1 MVLAT
6 KSMGLNPDVLS
17 FAYADMS
24 SVSSPQRPRKN
35 ITLGTERLVQFHSAD
50 PEDLGI
56 EIEHSDDGYVRIAST
71 SDDGMFEGTVYEG
84 DIVCEIAGVNMRR
97 PITEHMWKLT
107 TGLMKVAP
115 RPIEVIVAADESPA
129 EGEED
134 EKEANGALH
143 NVSQDKAREAD
154 NVDAEITQ
162 TPSLVKQAMS
172 MWQSLNLSA
181 TSTKEEEQHDA
192 SDTASMSEGNED
204 STVQLPDP
212 YNDPGRFGTERT
224 IIFHTD
230 SLGVKLHRC
239 PEEGIVQILH
249 IDKNVSGKARGGD
262 DDGRL
267 EVGDVIVEV
276 GGVDLRHKFIGPLE
290 WADMVYFV
298 QNVGR
303 PLDMI
308 VAEDNHF
315 VKELDD
321 QNVELYANGQEAEED
336 AASDVEAMQE
346 NTDAT
351 ELLVEEE
358 SVQGAEEID
367 EEVIKGTEVVADE
380 EVETESHV
388 QSEEQLVLVHQQE
401 DMEDEENSDA
411 EPEDMMANLVEQYVS
426 TEEEDVSPSVSIENE
441 VLVHN
446 IDRALQEM
454 EEELSDL
461 PRFSPEWFLLK
472 SKLVE
477 LRAVRATIEQGGG
490 GGGGEEEEED
500 APEIKNDEGSLSSQ
514 DDTATL
520 EPSKDASLI
529 ANVPGEKMEQKKS
542 VNSFYFRTHP
552 NKKISAVN
560 DAESSVI
567 SRETVTTSD
576 SSGPHSSPLTPTS
589 IIEEEDV
596 FEVITNS
603 KQDKEVTFS
612 STFGEGLLSMDDGDD
627 DEEPF
632 TGNINFDAPPRV
644 PVSALFSQ
652 AFVVQGGGDIGSPL
666 FVVKRKTLTDQN
678 KTAESSGYLQI
689 EPQAKKAPKTLKPAL
704 DMSEIALHHDMSL
717 ESALT
722 TESTWDKAFFANEAN
737 VQADCCLLDTLC
749 GDQMYQGLISDSA
762 DIRQSKENT
771 DKPRRKGLFRKLKRK
786 KRKQERNMLGYG
798 SLDDDGDVEDLI
810 VTKISNKTDAN
821 GFVPIDDEVD
831 L

>member
-143 NVSQDKAREAD
+143 NLSQDKAREAD

-239 PEEGIVQILH
+239 PEEGIVQILN
-249 IDKNVSGKARGGD
+249 IDENVSDKARGGD

-321 QNVELYANGQEAEED
+321 ENVELHANGQEAEED
-336 AASDVEAMQE
+336 ASDIEAVQE

-358 SVQGAEEID
+358 SVEGAEETD
-367 EEVIKGTEVVADE
+367 EEVIEGTEGVADE
-380 EVETESHV
+380 EVDEEHDLPTETESYV
-388 QSEEQLVLVHQQE
+388 QSEEQLVHQQE
-401 DMEDEENSDA
+401 DMEDDSGA
-411 EPEDMMANLVEQYVS
+411 VPEDMMANLVEQYVS

-454 EEELSDL
+454 EEELSEL
-461 PRFSPEWFLLK
+461 PKFSPEWFLLK

-490 GGGGEEEEED
+490 GGD
-500 APEIKNDEGSLSSQ
+500 ASEIKNDEGSLSSQ

-552 NKKISAVN
+552 SKKVSAVN
-560 DAESSVI
+560 DAESSVV

-576 SSGPHSSPLTPTS
+576 SSGPPSSPLTPTS
-589 IIEEEDV
+589 IIEGEDV

-612 STFGEGLLSMDDGDD
+612 STFGEGLLSMDDGVD

-652 AFVVQGGGDIGSPL
+652 AFVVQGGDNIGSPL
-666 FVVKRKTLTDQN
+666 FVVRRKTLPDQN
-678 KTAESSGYLQI
+678 KAAESSGYLQI

-704 DMSEIALHHDMSL
+704 DMSEIALHHDISL

-722 TESTWDKAFFANEAN
+722 TESAWDKTVFANEAN

-762 DIRQSKENT
+762 DIRQLKENT

>member
-143 NVSQDKAREAD
+143 NLSQDKAREAD

-224 IIFHTD
+224 IIFHND
-230 SLGVKLHRC
+230 SLGIKLHRC
-239 PEEGIVQILH
+239 PEEGIVQILN
-249 IDKNVSGKARGGD
+249 IDENVSDKARGGD

-321 QNVELYANGQEAEED
+321 QNVELHANGQEAEED
-336 AASDVEAMQE
+336 ASDAEAVQE
-346 NTDAT
+346 NADAT
-351 ELLVEEE
+351 ELPVEEE
-358 SVQGAEEID
+358 SVEGVEETD
-367 EEVIKGTEVVADE
+367 EEVVEDTEVAADE
-380 EVETESHV
+380 EVDEEDDLPTETESHL
-388 QSEEQLVLVHQQE
+388 QPEEQLVQQQE
-401 DMEDEENSDA
+401 DIEDDDSGA
-411 EPEDMMANLVEQYVS
+411 EPEDMMADLVEQYLS
-426 TEEEDVSPSVSIENE
+426 TEEEDVPPSVSIENE
-441 VLVHN
+441 VQVHQ

-454 EEELSDL
+454 EKELSEL
-461 PRFSPEWFLLK
+461 PKFSPEWFLLK
-472 SKLVE
+472 SKLIE

-490 GGGGEEEEED
+490 EEED
-500 APEIKNDEGSLSSQ
+500 ASEIKNDERSLSSQ
-514 DDTATL
+514 DDSATL

-529 ANVPGEKMEQKKS
+529 ANAPGEKMEQKKS

-552 NKKISAVN
+552 SKKISAVN
-560 DAESSVI
+560 DAESSVV

-576 SSGPHSSPLTPTS
+576 SSGPPSSPLTPTS

-627 DEEPF
+627 DDEEPF
-632 TGNINFDAPPRV
+632 TGNINFDVPPRV

-652 AFVVQGGGDIGSPL
+652 AFVVQGGNDIGSPL
-666 FVVKRKTLTDQN
+666 FVVRRKTLPDQN
-678 KTAESSGYLQI
+678 KTVESSGYLQI

-722 TESTWDKAFFANEAN
+722 TESAWDKTVFANEAN

-786 KRKQERNMLGYG
+786 KRKQEKKMLGYG

>member
-35 ITLGTERLVQFHSAD
+35 ITLGTERLVQFYSAD

-71 SDDGMFEGTVYEG
+71 SEDGMFEGTVYEG

-134 EKEANGALH
+134 EKESKGALK
-143 NVSQDKAREAD
+143 NITQDKAREAD

-181 TSTKEEEQHDA
+181 TSKEEEQHDA

-249 IDKNVSGKARGGD
+249 IDKNVSDKARGGD
-262 DDGRL
+262 DGGRL

-321 QNVELYANGQEAEED
+321 QNVELHTNGQEAEED
-336 AASDVEAMQE
+336 AASNVEAVQE

-351 ELLVEEE
+351 ELAEEE
-358 SVQGAEEID
+358 SVKGAEETDEEAIEDTEGVTD
-367 EEVIKGTEVVADE
+367 EEVDE
-380 EVETESHV
+380 EHELPTETESRL
-388 QSEEQLVLVHQQE
+388 QPEQQLVHQQE
-401 DMEDEENSDA
+401 DIEGEDSST
-411 EPEDMMANLVEQYVS
+411 EPEDMMTDLVEQYLS
-426 TEEEDVSPSVSIENE
+426 TEEEDMSPSVSIENE
-441 VLVHN
+441 VQVHQ

-454 EEELSDL
+454 ENELSEL
-461 PRFSPEWFLLK
+461 PKYRPEWFLLK

-477 LRAVRATIEQGGG
+477 LRDVRATIEQGGG
-490 GGGGEEEEED
+490 GED
-500 APEIKNDEGSLSSQ
+500 ASGIKNDEGSLSAQ

-529 ANVPGEKMEQKKS
+529 ANAPDEKMEQKKS

-552 NKKISAVN
+552 SKKISAVN
-560 DAESSVI
+560 SVV

-576 SSGPHSSPLTPTS
+576 SSGPPSSPLTPTS
-589 IIEEEDV
+589 IIEEDDV

-652 AFVVQGGGDIGSPL
+652 AFVVQGGDNIGSPL

-678 KTAESSGYLQI
+678 KATESSGCLQI
-689 EPQAKKAPKTLKPAL
+689 EPPAKKPPKTLKPAL
-704 DMSEIALHHDMSL
+704 DMTEIALHHDIPL

-722 TESTWDKAFFANEAN
+722 TESAWDKAVFANEAN

-762 DIRQSKENT
+762 DIRQLKENT

-798 SLDDDGDVEDLI
+798 SLDDDGDVEDLT
-810 VTKISNKTDAN
+810 VTKISTIADAN
-821 GFVPIDDEVD
+821 GFIPIDDEVD

>member
-134 EKEANGALH
+134 EKEANGALK

-181 TSTKEEEQHDA
+181 TSKEEEQHDA

-212 YNDPGRFGTERT
+212 YNDPGRFGMERT
-224 IIFHTD
+224 IIFHND
-230 SLGVKLHRC
+230 SLGIKLHRC

-249 IDKNVSGKARGGD
+249 IDKNVSDKARGGD

-321 QNVELYANGQEAEED
+321 ENVDELHANGQEAEED
-336 AASDVEAMQE
+336 ASDAEAVQE
-346 NTDAT
+346 NADAA
-351 ELLVEEE
+351 ELPVEEE
-358 SVQGAEEID
+358 SVEDAEESD
-367 EEVIKGTEVVADE
+367 EEVDE
-380 EVETESHV
+380 EHDLPTETESYV
-388 QSEEQLVLVHQQE
+388 QSEEQLVHQQE
-401 DMEDEENSDA
+401 DMEDNDSGA

-490 GGGGEEEEED
+490 GGGGGGEED
-500 APEIKNDEGSLSSQ
+500 ALEIKNDEGSLSSQ

-529 ANVPGEKMEQKKS
+529 ANAPGEKMEQKKL

-560 DAESSVI
+560 DAESSVV

-576 SSGPHSSPLTPTS
+576 SSGPPSSPLTPTS

-652 AFVVQGGGDIGSPL
+652 AFVVQGGDDIGSPL
-666 FVVKRKTLTDQN
+666 FVVRRKTLPDQN
-678 KTAESSGYLQI
+678 KTAESPGYLQI

-722 TESTWDKAFFANEAN
+722 TESAWDKTVFANEAN

-762 DIRQSKENT
+762 DIRQLKENT

-786 KRKQERNMLGYG
+786 KRKQEKKMLGYG
-798 SLDDDGDVEDLI
+798 SLHDDGDVEDLI
-810 VTKISNKTDAN
+810 VTKISHKTDAN
-821 GFVPIDDEVD
+821 GFVPIDDD

>member
-56 EIEHSDDGYVRIAST
+56 EIEHSDDGYVRIVST
-71 SDDGMFEGTVYEG
+71 SDDGMFEGTVYKG

-129 EGEED
+129 EGEKD

-143 NVSQDKAREAD
+143 NLSQGKAREAD

-239 PEEGIVQILH
+239 PEEGIVQILN
-249 IDKNVSGKARGGD
+249 IDENVSDKARGGD

-303 PLDMI
+303 PLDMV

-321 QNVELYANGQEAEED
+321 GNVELHANGQEAEED
-336 AASDVEAMQE
+336 ASDAEAVQE
-346 NTDAT
+346 NADAT
-351 ELLVEEE
+351 ELPVEEE
-358 SVQGAEEID
+358 SVEGVEETD
-367 EEVIKGTEVVADE
+367 EEVVEDTEVAADE
-380 EVETESHV
+380 EVDQEDDLPTETESHL
-388 QSEEQLVLVHQQE
+388 QPEEHLVKQQE
-401 DMEDEENSDA
+401 DIEDEDSGA
-411 EPEDMMANLVEQYVS
+411 EPKDMMADLVEQYLS

-441 VLVHN
+441 VQVHQ

-454 EEELSDL
+454 EKEVSEF
-461 PRFSPEWFLLK
+461 PKFSPEWFLLK

-490 GGGGEEEEED
+490 
-500 APEIKNDEGSLSSQ
+500 IKNDEGSLSSQ
-514 DDTATL
+514 DGTATL

-529 ANVPGEKMEQKKS
+529 ANAPGEKMEQKKS

-552 NKKISAVN
+552 NKKISALN
-560 DAESSVI
+560 DAESSVV

-576 SSGPHSSPLTPTS
+576 SSGPPSSPMSPAG

-627 DEEPF
+627 DDEEPF
-632 TGNINFDAPPRV
+632 TGNVNFDAPPRV

-652 AFVVQGGGDIGSPL
+652 AFVVQGGNDIGSPL
-666 FVVKRKTLTDQN
+666 FVVRRKTLPDQN
-678 KTAESSGYLQI
+678 KTAESSGYLHI
-689 EPQAKKAPKTLKPAL
+689 EPEAKKAPKTLKPAL

-717 ESALT
+717 ESTLT
-722 TESTWDKAFFANEAN
+722 TESAWDKTVFAN

-771 DKPRRKGLFRKLKRK
+771 DKKPRRKGLFRKLKRK
-786 KRKQERNMLGYG
+786 KRKQDRNMLGYG

>member
-71 SDDGMFEGTVYEG
+71 SDDGMFEGTVYKG

-143 NVSQDKAREAD
+143 NLSQDKGREAD
-154 NVDAEITQ
+154 NVDTEITQ

-230 SLGVKLHRC
+230 SLGIKLHRC
-239 PEEGIVQILH
+239 PEEGIVQILN
-249 IDKNVSGKARGGD
+249 IDKNVSDKARGGD

-321 QNVELYANGQEAEED
+321 QNVELHANGQEAEED
-336 AASDVEAMQE
+336 ASDAEAVQE
-346 NTDAT
+346 NADAT
-351 ELLVEEE
+351 ELPVEEE
-358 SVQGAEEID
+358 SVEGAEETD
-367 EEVIKGTEVVADE
+367 KEVVEDTEVAADE
-380 EVETESHV
+380 EVDEEDDLPTATESHL
-388 QSEEQLVLVHQQE
+388 QPEEQLVKQQE
-401 DMEDEENSDA
+401 DIED
-411 EPEDMMANLVEQYVS
+411 EPEDMMADLVEQYLS

-441 VLVHN
+441 VQVHQ
-446 IDRALQEM
+446 IDRARQEM
-454 EEELSDL
+454 EKELSEL
-461 PRFSPEWFLLK
+461 PKFSPEWFLLK

-490 GGGGEEEEED
+490 
-500 APEIKNDEGSLSSQ
+500 IKNDERSLSSQ
-514 DDTATL
+514 DDSATL
-520 EPSKDASLI
+520 EPSNDASLI
-529 ANVPGEKMEQKKS
+529 ANAPGEKMEQKKS

-552 NKKISAVN
+552 SKKISAVN
-560 DAESSVI
+560 DAESSAV

-576 SSGPHSSPLTPTS
+576 SSGPPSSPLTPTS
-589 IIEEEDV
+589 IIEEDDV

-627 DEEPF
+627 DDEEPF
-632 TGNINFDAPPRV
+632 TGNINFDAPPRA

-652 AFVVQGGGDIGSPL
+652 AFVVQGGNDIGSPL
-666 FVVKRKTLTDQN
+666 FVVRRKTLPDQN

-689 EPQAKKAPKTLKPAL
+689 EPEAKKAPKTLKPAL
-704 DMSEIALHHDMSL
+704 DMREIALHHDMSL

-722 TESTWDKAFFANEAN
+722 TESAWDKTVFAN

-762 DIRQSKENT
+762 DMRQSKENT

-786 KRKQERNMLGYG
+786 KRKQEKKMLGYG

>member
-1 MVLAT
+1 
-6 KSMGLNPDVLS
+6 
-17 FAYADMS
+17 
-24 SVSSPQRPRKN
+24 
-35 ITLGTERLVQFHSAD
+35 
-50 PEDLGI
+50 
-56 EIEHSDDGYVRIAST
+56 
-71 SDDGMFEGTVYEG
+71 
-84 DIVCEIAGVNMRR
+84 
-97 PITEHMWKLT
+97 
-107 TGLMKVAP
+107 
-115 RPIEVIVAADESPA
+115 
-129 EGEED
+129 
-134 EKEANGALH
+134 
-143 NVSQDKAREAD
+143 
-154 NVDAEITQ
+154 
-162 TPSLVKQAMS
+162 MS

-239 PEEGIVQILH
+239 PEEGIVQILN
-249 IDKNVSGKARGGD
+249 IDENVSDKARGGD

-358 SVQGAEEID
+358 SVQGVEEI
-367 EEVIKGTEVVADE
+367 

-401 DMEDEENSDA
+401 DMEDEDSDA

-426 TEEEDVSPSVSIENE
+426 TEEEDVSPSVSIENG

-490 GGGGEEEEED
+490 GGGGGGED

-520 EPSKDASLI
+520 EPSKDVSLI
-529 ANVPGEKMEQKKS
+529 ANAPGEKMEQKKS

-678 KTAESSGYLQI
+678 KTKTAESSGYLQI
-689 EPQAKKAPKTLKPAL
+689 EPPAKKAPKTLKPAL

-762 DIRQSKENT
+762 NIRQLKENT

-786 KRKQERNMLGYG
+786 KRKQEKKMLGYG

-810 VTKISNKTDAN
+810 VTKISNKADAN

>member
-35 ITLGTERLVQFHSAD
+35 ITLGTERLVQFYSAD

-71 SDDGMFEGTVYEG
+71 SEDGMFEGTVYEG

-134 EKEANGALH
+134 EKESKGALK
-143 NVSQDKAREAD
+143 NITQDKAREAD

-181 TSTKEEEQHDA
+181 TSKEEEQHDA

-249 IDKNVSGKARGGD
+249 IDKNVSDKARGGD
-262 DDGRL
+262 DGGRL

-321 QNVELYANGQEAEED
+321 QNVELHANGQEAEED
-336 AASDVEAMQE
+336 AASNVEAVQE

-351 ELLVEEE
+351 ELAEEE
-358 SVQGAEEID
+358 SVKGAEETDEEAIEDTEGVTD
-367 EEVIKGTEVVADE
+367 EEVDE
-380 EVETESHV
+380 EHELPTETESRL
-388 QSEEQLVLVHQQE
+388 QPEQQLVHQQE
-401 DMEDEENSDA
+401 DIEGEDSST
-411 EPEDMMANLVEQYVS
+411 EPEDMMTDLVEQYLS
-426 TEEEDVSPSVSIENE
+426 TEEEDMSPSVSIENE
-441 VLVHN
+441 VQVHQ

-454 EEELSDL
+454 ENELSEL
-461 PRFSPEWFLLK
+461 PKYSPEWFLLK

-477 LRAVRATIEQGGG
+477 LRDVRATIEQGGG
-490 GGGGEEEEED
+490 GED
-500 APEIKNDEGSLSSQ
+500 ASGIKNDEGSLSAQ

-529 ANVPGEKMEQKKS
+529 ANAPGEKMEQKKS

-552 NKKISAVN
+552 SKKISAVN
-560 DAESSVI
+560 SVV

-576 SSGPHSSPLTPTS
+576 SSGPPSSPLTPTS
-589 IIEEEDV
+589 IIEEDDV

-652 AFVVQGGGDIGSPL
+652 AFVVQGGDNIGSPL

-678 KTAESSGYLQI
+678 KATESSGCLQI
-689 EPQAKKAPKTLKPAL
+689 EPPAKKPPKTLKPAL
-704 DMSEIALHHDMSL
+704 DMTEIALHHDMPL

-722 TESTWDKAFFANEAN
+722 TESAWDKAVFANEAN

-762 DIRQSKENT
+762 DIRQLKENT

-798 SLDDDGDVEDLI
+798 SLDDDGDVEDLTE
-810 VTKISNKTDAN
+810 TKISTIADAN
-821 GFVPIDDEVD
+821 GFIPIDDEVD

>member
-134 EKEANGALH
+134 EKEANGALK

-212 YNDPGRFGTERT
+212 YNDPGRFGMERT
-224 IIFHTD
+224 IIFHND
-230 SLGVKLHRC
+230 SLGIKLHRC

-249 IDKNVSGKARGGD
+249 IDKNVSDKARGGD

-321 QNVELYANGQEAEED
+321 ENVDELHANGQEAEED
-336 AASDVEAMQE
+336 ASDAEAVQE
-346 NTDAT
+346 NADAA
-351 ELLVEEE
+351 ELPVEEE
-358 SVQGAEEID
+358 SVEDAEESD
-367 EEVIKGTEVVADE
+367 EEVDE
-380 EVETESHV
+380 EHDLPTETESYV
-388 QSEEQLVLVHQQE
+388 QSEEQLVHQQE
-401 DMEDEENSDA
+401 DMEDNDSGA

-490 GGGGEEEEED
+490 GGGGEED
-500 APEIKNDEGSLSSQ
+500 ALEIKNDEGSLSSQ

-529 ANVPGEKMEQKKS
+529 ANAPGEKMEQKKL

-560 DAESSVI
+560 DAESSVV

-576 SSGPHSSPLTPTS
+576 SSGPPSSPLTPTS

-652 AFVVQGGGDIGSPL
+652 AFVVQGGDDIGSPL
-666 FVVKRKTLTDQN
+666 FVVRRKTLPDQN
-678 KTAESSGYLQI
+678 KTAESPGYLQI

-722 TESTWDKAFFANEAN
+722 TESAWDKTVFANEAN

-762 DIRQSKENT
+762 DIRQLKENT

-786 KRKQERNMLGYG
+786 KRKQEKKMLGYG
-798 SLDDDGDVEDLI
+798 SLHDDGDVEDLI
-810 VTKISNKTDAN
+810 VTKISHKTDAN

>member
-35 ITLGTERLVQFHSAD
+35 ITLGTERLVQFYSAD

-71 SDDGMFEGTVYEG
+71 SEDGMFEGTVYEG

-134 EKEANGALH
+134 EKESKGALK
-143 NVSQDKAREAD
+143 NITQDKAREAD

-181 TSTKEEEQHDA
+181 TSKEEEQHDA

-204 STVQLPDP
+204 STVQFPDP

-249 IDKNVSGKARGGD
+249 IDKNVSDKARGGD
-262 DDGRL
+262 DGGRL

-321 QNVELYANGQEAEED
+321 QNVELHANGQEAEED
-336 AASDVEAMQE
+336 AASNVEAVQE

-351 ELLVEEE
+351 ELAEEE
-358 SVQGAEEID
+358 SVKGAEETDEEAIEDTEGVTD
-367 EEVIKGTEVVADE
+367 EEVDE
-380 EVETESHV
+380 EHELPTETESRL
-388 QSEEQLVLVHQQE
+388 QPEQQLVHQQE
-401 DMEDEENSDA
+401 DIEGEDSST
-411 EPEDMMANLVEQYVS
+411 EPEDMMTDLVEQYLS
-426 TEEEDVSPSVSIENE
+426 TEEEDMSPSVSIENE
-441 VLVHN
+441 VQVHQ

-454 EEELSDL
+454 ENELSEL
-461 PRFSPEWFLLK
+461 PKYSPEWFLLK

-477 LRAVRATIEQGGG
+477 LRDVRATIEQGGG
-490 GGGGEEEEED
+490 GED
-500 APEIKNDEGSLSSQ
+500 ASGIKNDEGSLSAQ

-529 ANVPGEKMEQKKS
+529 ANAPDEKMEQKKS

-552 NKKISAVN
+552 SKKISAVN
-560 DAESSVI
+560 SVV

-576 SSGPHSSPLTPTS
+576 SSGPPSSPLTPTS
-589 IIEEEDV
+589 IIEEDDV

-652 AFVVQGGGDIGSPL
+652 AFVVQGGDNIGSPL

-678 KTAESSGYLQI
+678 KATESSGCLQI
-689 EPQAKKAPKTLKPAL
+689 EPPAKKPPKTLKPAL
-704 DMSEIALHHDMSL
+704 DMTEIALHHDMPL

-722 TESTWDKAFFANEAN
+722 TESAWDKAVFANEAN

-762 DIRQSKENT
+762 DIRQLKENT

-798 SLDDDGDVEDLI
+798 SLDDDGDVEDLT
-810 VTKISNKTDAN
+810 VTKISTIADAN
-821 GFVPIDDEVD
+821 GFIPIDDEVD